1 VEQQHTQQL
10 ALARAAEL
18 DDLSVDRDLELAKD
32 PELHRSLVTELPT
45 DYRGMER
52 CRHDA
57 RMNTEY
63 LVARVR
69 SANADAVPELLVE
82 LRILLGEVARATG
95 ETPRTVLEEEFKQAP
110 SDEFWRATI
119 GVAR

>member
-1 VEQQHTQQL
+1 M
-10 ALARAAEL
+10 
-18 DDLSVDRDLELAKD
+18 
-32 PELHRSLVTELPT
+32 P
-45 DYRGMER
+45 
-52 CRHDA
+52 

-63 LVARVR
+63 LEAAVR
-69 SANADAVPELLVE
+69 RANADAVPELLVE